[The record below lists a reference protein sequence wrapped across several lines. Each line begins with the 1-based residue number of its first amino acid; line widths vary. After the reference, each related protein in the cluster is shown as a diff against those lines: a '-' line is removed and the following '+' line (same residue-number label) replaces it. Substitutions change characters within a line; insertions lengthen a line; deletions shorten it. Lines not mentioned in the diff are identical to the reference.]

1 MSLAGYVAHMGET
14 RTAYRNLV
22 GKPEGKSPL
31 RRPLHRWEDNIRLDF
46 REMGWEGV
54 DWIHLA
60 QYRDQWQALVS
71 TVMNLCGP

>member
-46 REMGWEGV
+46 REMGWEGE
-54 DWIHLA
+54 DWILLA
-60 QYRDQWQALVS
+60 ICRDQS
-71 TVMNLCGP
+71 PTVVNMDLRDP